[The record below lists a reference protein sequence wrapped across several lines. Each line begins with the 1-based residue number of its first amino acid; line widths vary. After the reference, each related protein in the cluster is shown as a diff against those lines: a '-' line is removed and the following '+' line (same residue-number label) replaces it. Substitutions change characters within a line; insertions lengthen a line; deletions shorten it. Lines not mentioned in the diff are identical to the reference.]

1 MWHSNFLTSQCI
13 PIPCFRAIPIPCFRA
28 KGDIREL
35 KRVIRRSI
43 QKARAPRGL
52 WDFCGEWAS
61 AIRRKTAL
69 DLPSLNG
76 MTPEETVHARSVDIS
91 AYAQFDW
98 YSLV

>member
-1 MWHSNFLTSQCI
+1 
-13 PIPCFRAIPIPCFRA
+13 
-28 KGDIREL
+28 
-35 KRVIRRSI
+35 
-43 QKARAPRGL
+43 L

-98 YSLV
+98 YSLVWYIDSAEDAATSRRKIGRCIGVAEK